1 MQNDIEKIAI
11 LIDAE
16 NINSKNAKKIIDIM
30 EERGNIL
37 AKVIIANLKSD
48 SVSGWIPEAKKYAM
62 TAIHQF
68 SLVKGKN
75 SSDMALTIQAMKM
88 LYEKPY
94 LTTFCIATDDSDF
107 TRLAQE
113 LKEQDKIVIG
123 MGTKKTVKE
132 AVNAYTEFIYLDLDV
147 EDTEDT
153 QKAKKAAKKPS
164 KKKLPHV
171 TECPIEEDKLKSM
184 KKLIADL
191 IESNDNGYAYYSA
204 IADNMKKQF
213 ADFVP
218 ANYGCKNS
226 SQIIDKVLPFL
237 SGYEKC
243 QLPMQNNP
251 NGFIL
256 YLKKK

>member
-1 MQNDIEKIAI
+1 MEKDIEKIAI

-48 SVSGWIPEAKKYAM
+48 SVAGWIPEAKKYAM

-94 LTTFCIATDDSDF
+94 LTTFCIVTDDSDF

-132 AVNAYTEFIYLDLDV
+132 AVNAYTEFIYLDPETKENDI
-147 EDTEDT
+147 DNGG
-153 QKAKKAAKKPS
+153 KKVSRKTNKKRVP
-164 KKKLPHV
+164 KV
-171 TECPIEEDKLKSM
+171 TECPIEEDKLKAM
-184 KKLIADL
+184 KNLIADL
-191 IESNDNGYAYYSA
+191 IDRNEDGYAYYSA

-218 ANYGCKNS
+218 TNYNCKNS
-226 SQIIDKVLPFL
+226 SQLIDKVLPFL
-237 SGYEKC
+237 SAYEKC
-243 QLPMQNNP
+243 QFPMQNNP